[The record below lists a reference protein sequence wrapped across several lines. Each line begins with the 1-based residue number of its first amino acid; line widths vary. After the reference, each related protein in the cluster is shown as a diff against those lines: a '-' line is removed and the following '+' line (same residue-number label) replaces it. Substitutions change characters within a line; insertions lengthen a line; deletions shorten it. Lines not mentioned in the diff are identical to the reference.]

1 MNLKMVMNWGLGV
14 TQKEVENILQ
24 PFSSWAT
31 LFVILFKKKSPMY
44 FLCQPSLSE
53 KENSPQSSDIKT
65 SGIWI
70 HSNYQSGHSAV
81 SYKWADLAS
90 DININWINVNTQAVS
105 GIQIVWCCPPATLSR
120 AEAEHSS
127 CPGHREAVAGLS
139 TWLLQH
145 KLGIKGLS
153 VCSQTHSL

>member
-1 MNLKMVMNWGLGV
+1 M
-14 TQKEVENILQ
+14 QKEVENILQ

-81 SYKWADLAS
+81 SYK
-90 DININWINVNTQAVS
+90 
-105 GIQIVWCCPPATLSR
+105 
-120 AEAEHSS
+120 
-127 CPGHREAVAGLS
+127 
-139 TWLLQH
+139 
-145 KLGIKGLS
+145 
-153 VCSQTHSL
+153 